1 MLIVEGEKD
10 VETLRTLSVPATC
23 NFDGAAEPNKKPK
36 WRQEYS
42 ETLRDADIVIIPD
55 HDASGYAHV
64 EAIAEMSVGVARSV
78 RILKLAEHWR
88 DCPVG
93 GDISDWVA
101 ADHTREEL
109 DALIASAV
117 PWQHEAKSSGPDVPL
132 TFDPRF
138 TLLHF
143 SSILLPQHLII

>member
-1 MLIVEGEKD
+1 MKH
-10 VETLRTLSVPATC
+10 
-23 NFDGAAEPNKKPK
+23 
-36 WRQEYS
+36 
-42 ETLRDADIVIIPD
+42 LRDADIVIIPD
-55 HDASGYAHV
+55 HDASGYAHA

-109 DALIASAV
+109 DTLIASCGPMA
-117 PWQHEAKSSGPDVPL
+117 ASGKIVGTRCAANFRSPFHSCALQLDL
-132 TFDPRF
+132 TINH
-138 TLLHF
+138 T
-143 SSILLPQHLII
+143 